1 MSVLGTQPP
10 RLFDEHGVTLIELLV
25 AMLMALVIS
34 LAAFS
39 ILEFTTS
46 DVSRITGRAHVTQTG
61 RVALEKLMLQL
72 HSACVSVNVN
82 PIQAK
87 SSETRIKFVSETSSL
102 NSSKEPTSSFAS
114 VKLHELIYTPP
125 SGKVAGT
132 LIEKAWKS
140 TGTNTSTGEYIFN
153 NESESPAE
161 TKLLLTGIV
170 QSVKEGKEV
179 PVFQYYRYFNS
190 TDTKI
195 KNGEAKLGEIDPE
208 AMSNVAMAKEEI
220 KEKTRI
226 TEAEKVAKVAVS
238 FTLTPEAH
246 EGIIAKGGQPVALE
260 DSAILRFTPAS
271 EEAANTNQP
280 CAEI

>member
-1 MSVLGTQPP
+1 MSPSDLPP
-10 RLFDEHGVTLIELLV
+10 IHLRDEHGVTLIELLV
-25 AMLMALVIS
+25 AMIMALVLS

-39 ILEFTTS
+39 ILQFTTD
-46 DVSRITGRAHVTQTG
+46 DVSRITSRAHVDQTG
-61 RVALEKLMLQL
+61 RVALEKIMLQL

-132 LIEKAWKS
+132 LTEKAWKS

-153 NESESPAE
+153 NESESPTE
-161 TKLLLTGIV
+161 TKLLLTGV
-170 QSVKEGKEV
+170 VRSEKETV
-179 PVFQYYRYFNS
+179 PIFQYYRYYNS
-190 TDTKI
+190 NDTKI

-208 AMSNVAMAKEEI
+208 AMSNVTMAKEEI
-220 KEKTRI
+220 KEKTKT
-226 TEAEKVAKVAVS
+226 TEAEKVAKVLVS

-246 EGIIAKGGQPVALE
+246 ESIIAKGGQPVALE
-260 DSAILRFTPAS
+260 DSAVLRFTPAS
-271 EEAANTNQP
+271 EEAGNTNQP